1 MHIELVII
9 FFFIAAIYASAGFG
23 GGSSY
28 LAVMALFGLQQNVMR
43 PTSLM
48 CNIVVVL
55 SGTYIMWKNGYLNF
69 KKIIP
74 LSIASV
80 PLAYFGGL
88 IKLSDRTFFLLLG
101 VGLVVAALLMFF
113 QKKSIVLDK
122 KSQEGAPQYFN
133 ENLDKNSHNPLIIKD
148 LTKEKGFWQSM
159 GIGGLIGFFSGMVGI
174 GGGIFLSP
182 VLNLMRW
189 DTPKN
194 IAATA
199 SFFILINSISGLI
212 GQLQKQPHLDWAFT
226 LPLLLSVF
234 VGGQIGSRLSVFKLN
249 QILVRRVTAGLVLY
263 AGVNILW
270 THI

>member
-1 MHIELVII
+1 MQIELVIL
-9 FFFIAAIYASAGFG
+9 FFIIAAVYASAGFG

-55 SGTYIMWKNGYLNF
+55 GGTYIMWKNGYLNF

-101 VGLVVAALLMFF
+101 SSLILAALLMFF
-113 QKKSIVLDK
+113 QKKSNILENDNQDKQLIINDLPNK
-122 KSQEGAPQYFN
+122 KS
-133 ENLDKNSHNPLIIKD
+133 
-148 LTKEKGFWQSM
+148 FWQSL

-182 VLNLMRW
+182 ILNLMRW

-249 QILVRRVTAGLVLY
+249 QLFVRQVTAALVLY